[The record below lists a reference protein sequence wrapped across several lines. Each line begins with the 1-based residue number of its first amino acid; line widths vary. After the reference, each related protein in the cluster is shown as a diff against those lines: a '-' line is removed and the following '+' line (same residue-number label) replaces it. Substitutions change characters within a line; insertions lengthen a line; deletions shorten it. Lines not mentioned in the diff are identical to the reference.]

1 MLAYLRKMT
10 KKEIFWPLLIFIIAL
25 VLRLHNSSELF
36 FWNIDED
43 RFALTAK
50 RILIDH
56 RPVLIGYS
64 LPRDIY
70 LGPIFPY
77 ILSFWYFLVG
87 MNPFGLPVIAAILTA
102 ITAVLVFFVGKTIF
116 ESKRI
121 GTIASLLYAFSS
133 LAVVYSKVLTEL
145 TIAPIIALLTYLILY
160 QNLKSKKPVNLIWL
174 WVVLIVAVQNE
185 GSSFSLLVLVAA
197 VWLIYR
203 FKIPI
208 RKLAFLL
215 IMMVGSHISLLIFDL
230 RHNFFLTKSFVG
242 FFSGGVSG
250 QVPLLAFENL
260 TKSFEI
266 FPNTLARFLLISGEK
281 SISGQI
287 LPCADLITQREN
299 ALSGTSFFFAVIILL
314 FFITSIFLKKKRAY
328 GQQIIFIHF
337 AVMLI
342 GIFLFNVFMGDWFF
356 EWILVIFLPGFS
368 LMIAY
373 FFKKISENIRYGN
386 LLTFTI
392 LGVLMFANLKS
403 IYLTKDAFGLA
414 AKAEATEKALREVD
428 KKPFFLDSIGSCF
441 AQGYNY
447 LFWYFGNFPTH
458 SYSDDQFTPTYYPR
472 STNKKPSLGAVMVN
486 PSKEESEEFKTRYN
500 FYKQKAKKIE
510 RVGAIEILIVEL
522 N

>member
-102 ITAVLVFFVGKTIF
+102 ITAVLVFFFGKTIF

-215 IMMVGSHISLLIFDL
+215 IMMLHEAKLLQYILPELENGVGVKQNKHHVYTVFKHLMLSLKFCPSKDWRVRFATLLHDIAKPQTKKIISGDATFYNHDIVGAKVVNKIVTRLKFSKDDADKVVNLVRNHMFYYNVDEVTEAAVRRLLVKVGKENIKDLIDL
-230 RHNFFLTKSFVG
+230 RIGDRLGSGVPKAKPYKLRHLEYMIEKVSQDAISVKMLKINGDEMMKFLGIEPGPKIGAILDV
-242 FFSGGVSG
+242 
-250 QVPLLAFENL
+250 LLSEVIENQDL
-260 TKSFEI
+260 NNKEYLEKRCKEL
-266 FPNTLARFLLISGEK
+266 NELNLQELRVKAREK
-281 SISGQI
+281 IEEKKMEE
-287 LPCADLITQREN
+287 DEE
-299 ALSGTSFFFAVIILL
+299 
-314 FFITSIFLKKKRAY
+314 LKK
-328 GQQIIFIHF
+328 
-337 AVMLI
+337 
-342 GIFLFNVFMGDWFF
+342 D
-356 EWILVIFLPGFS
+356 
-368 LMIAY
+368 
-373 FFKKISENIRYGN
+373 
-386 LLTFTI
+386 
-392 LGVLMFANLKS
+392 
-403 IYLTKDAFGLA
+403 
-414 AKAEATEKALREVD
+414 
-428 KKPFFLDSIGSCF
+428 
-441 AQGYNY
+441 
-447 LFWYFGNFPTH
+447 FWV
-458 SYSDDQFTPTYYPR
+458 
-472 STNKKPSLGAVMVN
+472 K
-486 PSKEESEEFKTRYN
+486 
-500 FYKQKAKKIE
+500 
-510 RVGAIEILIVEL
+510 
-522 N
+522 

>member
-250 QVPLLAFENL
+250 QVPLLAFE
-260 TKSFEI
+260 
-266 FPNTLARFLLISGEK
+266 
-281 SISGQI
+281 
-287 LPCADLITQREN
+287 DLITQRES
-299 ALSGTSFFFAVIILL
+299 AISGTSFFFAVIILL

-447 LFWYFGNFPTH
+447 LFC
-458 SYSDDQFTPTYYPR
+458 
-472 STNKKPSLGAVMVN
+472 
-486 PSKEESEEFKTRYN
+486 
-500 FYKQKAKKIE
+500 
-510 RVGAIEILIVEL
+510 
-522 N
+522 